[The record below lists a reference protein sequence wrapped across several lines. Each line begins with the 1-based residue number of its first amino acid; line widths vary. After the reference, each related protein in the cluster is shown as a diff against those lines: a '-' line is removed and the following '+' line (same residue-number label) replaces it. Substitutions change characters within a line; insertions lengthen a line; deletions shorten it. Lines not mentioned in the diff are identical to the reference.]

1 MSPTKKKTPAPKK
14 AATAKKAA
22 APVKSAKATKSGKTE
37 KPAAKKPAAKPAP
50 TPAAKKAPA
59 APPPAARKP
68 EKAAKAEKP
77 SKAEK
82 SEKVEKGLAKPPG
95 KAVEAPAN
103 AKVAKGVEAKSGGKT
118 EPAAA
123 KAKPAPGKKSGDE
136 VTPSAKRAKPR
147 KPVVP
152 TGPRHPKLGFRWSCD
167 RCGAKFYDLG
177 KEEPLCPKCSADQR
191 DRPADEPRPPSSES
205 ARPRVVRPMAQLL
218 DDDEPAAPL
227 VEDDLG
233 LDDVVE
239 AGDMF
244 EGDGDIAHLELD
256 AAELEAETIEA
267 GEPDEF

>member
-14 AATAKKAA
+14 ATAKKAA
-22 APVKSAKATKSGKTE
+22 APAKSAKVAKSEKAE
-37 KPAAKKPAAKPAP
+37 KPAAKKPVAKPAP
-50 TPAAKKAPA
+50 APAPKKAPA
-59 APPPAARKP
+59 ALPAAARKP
-68 EKAAKAEKP
+68 EKATKAEKP
-77 SKAEK
+77 SKPEK
-82 SEKVEKGLAKPPG
+82 SEKVEKGLTRPPG
-95 KAVEAPAN
+95 KAVEAAPI
-103 AKVAKGVEAKSGGKT
+103 AKGAKGVEAKSGGKT
-118 EPAAA
+118 EPAPA
-123 KAKPAPGKKSGDE
+123 KAKPASGKKSDDE
-136 VTPSAKRAKPR
+136 VTPTAKRAKPR

-152 TGPRHPKLGFRWSCD
+152 TGPRHPKLGFRWSCY

-177 KEEPLCPKCSADQR
+177 KDEPLCPKCSADQR

-218 DDDEPAAPL
+218 DDDEPVAPL

-233 LDDVVE
+233 LEDVAE

-256 AAELEAETIEA
+256 AAELEGETIEA